1 MDVSYAKFDGELVE
15 SIHILVG
22 SHCGGHNGKKLLKK
36 TRFDGK
42 NDSMVDSGCNMSF
55 DVKFLAFSER
65 AYFSDEMGWKIV
77 SVLVVNV
84 ML

>member
-1 MDVSYAKFDGELVE
+1 MW
-15 SIHILVG
+15 
-22 SHCGGHNGKKLLKK
+22 GHNGKKLLEK

-42 NDSMVDSGCNMSF
+42 NDDMVDSGCNTSF
-55 DVKFLAFSER
+55 HVKFLAFSER